1 MITKQIGKVTFAY
14 EPTALNGKGWWFI
27 LGKNGAL
34 GRAASIEEGQK
45 LGKPKQDKVTPPK
58 DADKTD
64 SAPKDTQQKQTDDR
78 YYYDIART
86 GRNAGRPTKRQFRTG
101 SEYER
106 YDVIRNKSF
115 SQLVN
120 EKLMSGEGLGSSLK
134 GALGDKIGAKSSA
147 IKKRFDSLNMLSK
160 IPGVGSIAATAMGMR
175 QAKKDPRRLADI
187 SYFTGVYAPP
197 SKLDEPEKE
206 ESGTTKRKTKTSYKQ
221 ISSDKSSAGILK
233 NIHNMLATRFKA
245 DDEFREEQR
254 LQAEIDSNFKE
265 ERLAED
271 ERKHKELIEALLGKG
286 KKPEKAKKDKKEEGG
301 FFSNL
306 LGLFKGFMPML
317 GSLFTGLMSTIGGF
331 LTTAIGGIVSGLSA
345 LLAPLASVLLPL
357 IAVIGAIALASK
369 GISWL
374 ASKITGKP
382 MDYADKGEY
391 DKKTTP
397 EDVQKDFETIGRGK
411 NNMGSAFK
419 MDDKQ
424 YENNKKIIESD
435 KPVAGFQN
443 GKWVKDVRPELK
455 KKNEAYERVQEYKK
469 TSDDPLQ
476 QYRRDVEAGKVK
488 RETSFEEYKKEKGL
502 KQDTATKIV
511 PTVEDKPTATPM
523 PKSTSTTL
531 SDTTVSDPT
540 QHPNYKKYLA
550 EELKTAKMA
559 GNSSYGQDAAY
570 KRAQMR
576 ARADMIKDQSSA
588 ELEDREA
595 QQMIDDAKASGALQD
610 PGKEKQLSRLNE
622 ATTTNQNLN
631 TTTSSTIVPVVNNT
645 NNIVSGGSGGGGGG
659 VPMGVRNEEPILM
672 QVQYGKVRPV

>member
-14 EPTALNGKGWWFI
+14 EPSALKGKGWWFI

-58 DADKTD
+58 DVDETE
-64 SAPKDTQQKQTDDR
+64 SAPKKDESDDR
-78 YYYDIART
+78 YYYDIAKT
-86 GRNAGRPTKRQFRTG
+86 GRNAGRPIKRQYRTG
-101 SEYER
+101 SEYEK

-120 EKLMSGEGLGSSLK
+120 EKMMSGQGLGSSLK
-134 GALGDKIGAKSSA
+134 GALGDKIGARSSA
-147 IKKRFDSLNMLSK
+147 IKKKFDPMNMLSK
-160 IPGVGSIAATAMGMR
+160 IPLVGSMAATAYGMKR
-175 QAKKDPRRLADI
+175 GKDLRDI
-187 SYFTGVYAPP
+187 SYFTGAYAPP
-197 SKLDEPEKE
+197 GKLDEPEKE
-206 ESGTTKRKTKTSYKQ
+206 EGGSSKRKTKTSYKE
-221 ISSDKSSAGILK
+221 ISKVGSSNGILSK
-233 NIHNMLATRFKA
+233 IHNMLVTKFKA
-245 DDEFREEQR
+245 DDEWREEQSR
-254 LQAEIDSNFKE
+254 QAEIDSNFKE
-265 ERLAED
+265 EQLVESD
-271 ERKHKELIEALLGKG
+271 KKHKELIDALLGKG
-286 KKPEKAKKDKKEEGG
+286 KKLEKVKKEKKEEGG

-317 GSLFTGLMSTIGGF
+317 GGLFTGLMSTIGGF
-331 LTTAIGGIVSGLSA
+331 LTTAITGIVSGLGA
-345 LLAPLASVLLPL
+345 ILAPLASVLLPL

-397 EDVQKDFETIGRGK
+397 EDIQKDFETIGRGK

-424 YENNKKIIESD
+424 YEKNKKIIESD
-435 KPVAGFQN
+435 KPVAGFEN
-443 GKWVKDVRPELK
+443 GKLVKDVRPGLQ

-488 RETSFEEYKKEKGL
+488 RETSFEEYKADKVNAFGNTAL
-502 KQDTATKIV
+502 KTTLRE
-511 PTVEDKPTATPM
+511 EDKPTATPM
-523 PKSTSTTL
+523 VKTTSTTL
-531 SDTTVSDPT
+531 SGTISGDPT
-540 QHPNYKKYLA
+540 KHPNYKKYLD
-550 EELKTAKMA
+550 EELKRA
-559 GNSSYGQDAAY
+559 GNSRLSKDNAY
-570 KRAQMR
+570 DKARMR
-576 ARADMIKDQSSA
+576 VQKDMLKEQSSA
-588 ELEDREA
+588 ELDDREA
-595 QQMIDDAKASGALQD
+595 QQMIDDAKASGAFQD
-610 PGKEKQLSRLNE
+610 PGKEKQLSRLNQ
-622 ATTTNQNLN
+622 ATVTNQNLV
-631 TTTSSTIVPVVNNT
+631 TTPASTIVPVVNNT
-645 NNIVSGGSGGGGGG
+645 NNIMSGSQGGGAG

>member
-45 LGKPKQDKVTPPK
+45 LGKPKQDKITPPK
-58 DADKTD
+58 DADKTE
-64 SAPKDTQQKQTDDR
+64 SAPKAQQKQSDDR

-86 GRNAGRPTKRQFRTG
+86 GRNAGRPTKRQFRT
-101 SEYER
+101 SSKYER

-175 QAKKDPRRLADI
+175 QAKKNPKRLADI

-206 ESGTTKRKTKTSYKQ
+206 EGGTTKRKTKTSYKQ
-221 ISSDKSSAGILK
+221 ISSNESSVGILK
-233 NIHNMLATRFKA
+233 SIYNMLSTKFKA
-245 DDEFREEQR
+245 DDEFREEQK

-265 ERLAED
+265 EQLAED
-271 ERKHKELIEALLGKG
+271 GKRHKELIDALLGKG
-286 KKPEKAKKDKKEEGG
+286 KKPGKAKKDKEEGG

-306 LGLFKGFMPML
+306 LSLFKGFMPML
-317 GSLFTGLMSTIGGF
+317 GGLFTGLMSTIGGF
-331 LTTAIGGIVSGLSA
+331 LTTAITGIVSGLGA
-345 LLAPLASVLLPL
+345 ILAPLASVLLPL
-357 IAVIGAIALASK
+357 IAVIGGIALASK

-397 EDVQKDFETIGRGK
+397 EDVQKDFESIGRGK
-411 NNMGSAFK
+411 NQITPDVK
-419 MDDKQ
+419 MDDQ
-424 YENNKKIIESD
+424 IYENNKKTIASD
-435 KPVAGFQN
+435 KPVPGFEN
-443 GKWVKDVRPELK
+443 GKWVKDVRPGLK

-476 QYRRDVEAGKVK
+476 QYRRGVESGEVK
-488 RETSFEEYKKEKGL
+488 RETSFEDFKAGK
-502 KQDTATKIV
+502 ANA
-511 PTVEDKPTATPM
+511 EDKPTATPM
-523 PKSTSTTL
+523 AKTTSTTL

-559 GNSSYGQDAAY
+559 GNSNYGQDAAY
-570 KRAQMR
+570 QRAQMR
-576 ARADMIKDQSSA
+576 ARADMLKEQSSA
-588 ELEDREA
+588 ELDDREA
-595 QQMIDDAKASGALQD
+595 EQMIDDAKASGALQD

-631 TTTSSTIVPVVNNT
+631 TTSSSTIVPVVNNT

-659 VPMGVRNEEPILM
+659 VAMGVRNEEPILM

>member
-58 DADKTD
+58 DVDKTE
-64 SAPKDTQQKQTDDR
+64 SAPKKEQSDDR
-78 YYYDIART
+78 YYYDIAKT
-86 GRNAGRPTKRQFRTG
+86 GRNAGKPIKRQYRTS
-101 SEYER
+101 SEYEK
-106 YDVIRNKSF
+106 YDVIRNKGF
-115 SQLVN
+115 RQLVN
-120 EKLMSGEGLGSSLK
+120 EKMMSGEGLGSSLK
-134 GALGDKIGAKSSA
+134 GAMSDKIGAKSSA
-147 IKKRFDSLNMLSK
+147 IKKKFDSLNMLSK

-175 QAKKDPRRLADI
+175 QAKKDPRRLADL

-197 SKLDEPEKE
+197 SKLEEPEKE
-206 ESGTTKRKTKTSYKQ
+206 EGGSSKRKTKTSYKQ
-221 ISSDKSSAGILK
+221 ISSDKSSVGILK
-233 NIHNMLATRFKA
+233 SIHNMLATRFKA

-286 KKPEKAKKDKKEEGG
+286 KKPEKAKKDKEEGG

-306 LGLFKGFMPML
+306 LSLFKGFMPML
-317 GSLFTGLMSTIGGF
+317 GGLFTGLMSTIGGF
-331 LTTAIGGIVSGLSA
+331 LTTAITGIVSGLGA
-345 LLAPLASVLLPL
+345 ILAPLASILLPL
-357 IAVIGAIALASK
+357 IAVIGGIVLATK
-369 GISWL
+369 AISWL
-374 ASKITGKP
+374 SSKITGKP

-391 DKKTTP
+391 DKKTASKET
-397 EDVQKDFETIGRGK
+397 QKDFETIGRG
-411 NNMGSAFK
+411 NNQIGPMK
-419 MDDKQ
+419 MTEKD
-424 YENNKKIIESD
+424 YENNKKTLASD
-435 KPVAGFQN
+435 KPVSGFQD
-443 GKWVKDVRPELK
+443 GKWVKDVRPGLQ

-476 QYRRDVEAGKVK
+476 QYRRGVESGEVK
-488 RETSFEEYKKEKGL
+488 RETSFEDFKKQKGIT
-502 KQDTATKIV
+502 QDTSTKIV

-531 SDTTVSDPT
+531 SGTISGDPT
-540 QHPNYKKYLA
+540 KHPNYKKYLD
-550 EELKTAKMA
+550 EELKRS
-559 GNSSYGQDAAY
+559 GNSRLSKNNAY
-570 KRAQMR
+570 DKATMR
-576 ARADMIKDQSSA
+576 VQKDMLKEQSSA
-588 ELEDREA
+588 ELDDREA

-631 TTTSSTIVPVVNNT
+631 TTSSSTIVPVVNNT